1 MDYKRIKRDDEEERP
16 LRRTINDLLGENLNV
31 GNYALVS
38 MLTMIAVM
46 FMFQTDI
53 IAFQEAVSGLNP
65 DQITAL
71 TIALG
76 GPIHITG
83 PSDTAGY
90 RDAVTAMYHN
100 FAVTMNIPQENIVGM
115 VNEIVGRNTEMQQL
129 LPAGWTFPTVYGD
142 ERFASLAELGN
153 RILSHATHPVSQLF
167 STIITSLRTQLG
179 IPSMGDVITSI
190 NENAINYVQDFVQD
204 NPRLEPVRA
213 YYHAVLGIFNGDG
226 NLWED
231 LQNISVITA
240 FNQYY
245 HIYAGV
251 FVAFF
256 VAVRNTVSITGYVA
270 QGIGRAT
277 DGALSFII
285 GPELYNDIV
294 RQVGDTTRNIVRLPV
309 TSVYY
314 TARFVIAYTNSAVN
328 LVARALI
335 PSNRFDL
342 FMGDPQE
349 IPDNLIV
356 DNLIVGEGSV
366 VEGSYALLNA
376 DSSVDY
382 HTLTEIANLLMSLTL
397 GSEDFQR
404 TIEMLRDRTL
414 AQHFSNALQEVLAP
428 EQNIRGDSQSSQD
441 TTSSRASSVSA
452 TYGSNPAL
460 MARYLSNMISVIFT
474 ASAVTHIEDRNVE
487 SAVPLI
493 TNLTSDV
500 EEDASQSTK
509 KDVKTIKTVIIPDVQ
524 NITSV
529 VESRIRDPLEFE
541 YDKVYVVPSPESS
554 QDLDLME
561 DDASGYD
568 ADLSAHHAY
577 ETDLSEDDTDL
588 MEDHAEGTSLISNST
603 RLGGRKR
610 KSRAKKQKGG
620 KRRKTMKKSKKSK
633 LRKPKT
639 LKRRK
644 SHRPR
649 KTRKI

>member
-53 IAFQEAVSGLNP
+53 IAFQQAVSGLQP
-65 DQITAL
+65 DQISAL

-231 LQNISVITA
+231 LQNISTITA

-256 VAVRNTVSITGYVA
+256 VALRNTLSITGYVA
-270 QGIGRAT
+270 RGIVNVGT
-277 DGALSFII
+277 DAVSFAI
-285 GPELYNDIV
+285 GEDLYNDIV

-309 TSVYY
+309 RGVYY
-314 TARFVIAYTNSAVN
+314 TARFVIHRVNSVVN
-328 LVARALI
+328 LVARALT
-335 PSNRFDL
+335 PRSQFDL
-342 FMGDPQE
+342 FGGDPQE

-356 DNLIVGEGSV
+356 GGGN
-366 VEGSYALLNA
+366 YALLNA

-382 HTLTEIANLLMSLTL
+382 DTFTEIANFLQLYILDN
-397 GSEDFQR
+397 EHFQR
-404 TIEMLRDRTL
+404 TIEMLSDPNL
-414 AQHFSNALQEVLAP
+414 AQHLGNALQRVLAP
-428 EQNIRGDSQSSQD
+428 EQNSSQGDDSQSSVVTTD
-441 TTSSRASSVSA
+441 TIASSRASSVSA

-649 KTRKI
+649 KTRKM